1 MISNNNTIINYD
13 AWTFS
18 LYLNFWHYRP
28 DIRNCFNQ
36 IVIAMNCVDRWCIY
50 NYNVYYTFMQIWTK
64 TQIHWCQQVIRSIFS
79 SNQIHHHKCQIQIQ
93 IHGIGTC
100 NALKTILTNHMIL
113 KKKIEKNCPVWIWR
127 KPVII
132 SWQWSLL
139 DKGYVPLL
147 FWITNLGNGDH
158 DFLLLFR
165 PLDHFLDPV
174 PHVLLWLLD

>member
-1 MISNNNTIINYD
+1 MKMFDISRFLTLLAGYSQLVQHIYQWYQTIVKLRFMKILDISQFLTLQAGYSQL
-13 AWTFS
+13 FQ
-18 LYLNFWHYRP
+18 P
-28 DIRNCFNQ
+28 DCNRHEL
-36 IVIAMNCVDRWCIY
+36 RG
-50 NYNVYYTFMQIWTK
+50 
-64 TQIHWCQQVIRSIFS
+64 QVICSIFS

-93 IHGIGTC
+93 IHGTC

-165 PLDHFLDPV
+165 PFDHFLDPV
-174 PHVLLWLLD
+174 SHVLLWFLD